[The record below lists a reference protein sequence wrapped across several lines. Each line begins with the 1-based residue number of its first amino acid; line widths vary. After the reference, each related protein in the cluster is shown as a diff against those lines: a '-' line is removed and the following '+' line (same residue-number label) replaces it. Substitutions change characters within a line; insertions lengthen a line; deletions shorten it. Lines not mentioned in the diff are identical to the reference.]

1 MGRTSKAARGLVTG
15 WIQFFLNL
23 LLQIAI
29 VPLILLYAGQ
39 ETLGAYA
46 IILQILGYVSLVDF
60 GLSATTLRFLSQ
72 AYGKDDDR
80 REFFRVMSLSRVV
93 LLATN
98 LLFAIAVLI
107 ASLWFRELFHFP
119 LDTLKEAKTCMY
131 MIACWAVLRSPWVVY
146 AGGLIA
152 AQRLATAN
160 LIYMIGNFSRMALS
174 LAFILLGYGLTGLL
188 AANIASEI
196 ISTAL
201 FVYFFHKEFGA
212 RRIDWV
218 IRRDYLLKEVFSFSG
233 HILLINLSSLL
244 IFSTGNIIVGSL
256 FGVVAAA
263 MYYSTQV
270 PATSGY
276 NLILQIGK
284 NATPAINELYGK
296 KEYATL
302 KKSYLD
308 IHKYTNMLVFPFVFG
323 LVMLNR
329 SFIDLWVGQKQ
340 YGGDLMTWSLA
351 GLSLVICVNGVCS
364 AYVQA
369 KGDIRA
375 LSRLSIAEGL
385 LNLALSVVLG
395 WFIGMGGV
403 LLAMLIAR
411 VPTTAY
417 VIYKSQKDLDVS
429 LSEYIKNCILHPLY
443 VTIASGA
450 ILFATF
456 YVIPPHVWRNLLGN
470 IAIYLILYA
479 YLCYR
484 FSMNAEE
491 KNRLKDWI
499 NGFCRLPAQV

>member
-23 LLQIAI
+23 LLQIAF

-46 IILQILGYVSLVDF
+46 IITQILGYVSLVDF

-72 AYGKDDDR
+72 AYGKEDDR
-80 REFFRVMSLSRVV
+80 REFFRIMSLSRVV

-98 LLFAIAVLI
+98 ILFALAVLI

-119 LDTLKEAKTCMY
+119 ADILEEAKTCMY

-152 AQRLATAN
+152 SQRLATAN
-160 LIYMIGNFSRMALS
+160 LIYMFGNFSRVVLS
-174 LAFILLGYGLTGLL
+174 LVFILSGYGLIGLL
-188 AANIASEI
+188 AANVASEV
-196 ISTAL
+196 ISTVL

-212 RRIDWV
+212 RRIEWV
-218 IRRDYLLKEVFSFSG
+218 IRRDYLLKEVLSFSG
-233 HILLINLSSLL
+233 QILIINLSSLL

-256 FGVVAAA
+256 FGVVAAS
-263 MYYSTQV
+263 MYYATQV
-270 PATSGY
+270 PAASGY

-296 KEYATL
+296 GEYPAL
-302 KKSYLD
+302 KRSYLD
-308 IHKYTNMLVFPFVFG
+308 IHKYTNMLVFPFAFG
-323 LVMLNR
+323 LLMLNK
-329 SFIDLWVGQKQ
+329 SFVDLWVGPKQ
-340 YGGDLMTWSLA
+340 YGGDLMTWTLM
-351 GLSLVICVNGVCS
+351 GLSLVICINGIGS

-385 LNLALSVVLG
+385 LNLALSVALG
-395 WFIGMGGV
+395 WLIGIGGV

-411 VPTTAY
+411 VPTTVY

-429 LSEYIKNCILHPLY
+429 FGEYAKECILRPLY
-443 VTIASGA
+443 VAISCGA
-450 ILFATF
+450 ILYATIR
-456 YVIPPHVWRNLLGN
+456 VIPPHVWKNLLGN
-470 IAIYLILYA
+470 VAIYMVIYS
-479 YLCYR
+479 YSCYR
-484 FSMNAEE
+484 FAMNTKE
-491 KNRLKDWI
+491 KTRIKDWI
-499 NGFCRLPAQV
+499 AGFCRLPARV